1 MAKKRTKKQAKS
13 RIPRLPTLPPIFVPA
28 LGPAAPFY
36 VVGKSAEII
45 ADALIDIDPL
55 DRLAS
60 VVNDPTIQIAP
71 EMVEMINNPNI
82 AMTRRGEFVQKSST
96 PGSRAQ
102 PIRARAQPVRSGRDV
117 IRQSGQ
123 FTMQG
128 FDLPQP
134 ARRTRKKSKN
144 DSKLSR
150 AFKEANSRLRLKN
163 GQLRKGKTQADV
175 AKLAHRLRKKMK

>member
-1 MAKKRTKKQAKS
+1 MAKKRTKKQAKA
-13 RIPRLPTLPPIFVPA
+13 RIPRLPTIPPILVPS

-82 AMTRRGEFVQKSST
+82 AMTRRGEFVQKSSAPVT
-96 PGSRAQ
+96 RAQ
-102 PIRARAQPVRSGRDV
+102 PTRTGRDV

-128 FDLPQP
+128 FDLPAP
-134 ARRTRKKSKN
+134 PRRTRKKSKN
-144 DSKLSR
+144 DSKLSK
-150 AFKEANSRLRLKN
+150 AFKEANKRLRLKN

-175 AKLAHRLRKKMK
+175 AKMAHRLRKKMK

>member
-1 MAKKRTKKQAKS
+1 MAKKRTKKQAKA
-13 RIPRLPTLPPIFVPA
+13 RIPRLPTIPPILVPG

-71 EMVEMINNPNI
+71 EMVEMINNPAI

-96 PGSRAQ
+96 PGCSSTTCS
-102 PIRARAQPVRSGRDV
+102 IRKRCNSSVWSIYNAR
-117 IRQSGQ
+117 
-123 FTMQG
+123 F
-128 FDLPQP
+128 
-134 ARRTRKKSKN
+134 
-144 DSKLSR
+144 
-150 AFKEANSRLRLKN
+150 
-163 GQLRKGKTQADV
+163 
-175 AKLAHRLRKKMK
+175 

>member
-1 MAKKRTKKQAKS
+1 MAKKRTKKQAKA
-13 RIPRLPTLPPIFVPA
+13 RIPRLPTVPPILVPG

-60 VVNDPTIQIAP
+60 VVNDPGIQIAP

-82 AMTRRGEFVQKSST
+82 AMTRSGELVQT
-96 PGSRAQ
+96 PVSGKLFSGSQ
-102 PIRARAQPVRSGRDV
+102 PKLQSGRDV

-128 FDLPQP
+128 FDLPDP
-134 ARRTRKKSKN
+134 VRRTRKKSKN
-144 DSKLSR
+144 DSKLSK
-150 AFKEANSRLRLKN
+150 AFKEANKRLRLKN
-163 GQLRKGKTQADV
+163 GKLRKGKTQADV
-175 AKLAHRLRKKMK
+175 AKMAHRLRKKMK

>member
-1 MAKKRTKKQAKS
+1 MAKKRTKKQAKA
-13 RIPRLPTLPPIFVPA
+13 RIPRLPTIPPILVPG

-96 PGSRAQ
+96 PG
-102 PIRARAQPVRSGRDV
+102 ARAQPVQSGRDV

-128 FDLPQP
+128 FDLPAP
-134 ARRTRKKSKN
+134 VRRTRKKSKN

-150 AFKEANSRLRLKN
+150 AFKEANKRLRLKN

-175 AKLAHRLRKKMK
+175 AKMAHRLRKKMK